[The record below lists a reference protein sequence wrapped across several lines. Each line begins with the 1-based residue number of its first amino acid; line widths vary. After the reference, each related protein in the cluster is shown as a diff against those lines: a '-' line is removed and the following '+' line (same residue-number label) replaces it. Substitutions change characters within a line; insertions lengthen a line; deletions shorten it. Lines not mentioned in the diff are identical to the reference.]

1 MLTTELFT
9 SLNNNIKFLE
19 LIVKS
24 IERRNKT
31 WFILNGFEDF
41 EEKLDRRVLTERSAW
56 GG

>member
-1 MLTTELFT
+1 M
-9 SLNNNIKFLE
+9 E